1 MSIFIPAG
9 TVHALGA
16 GLVIAE
22 IQQASDTT
30 YRLFDWNRVDASGNS
45 RPLHIAQ
52 SLEVIDETS
61 GPVDP
66 VAITVEESGLETLVN
81 CDKFVLRRRHLA
93 SHLTLG
99 GDDRMRILVS
109 VEGSCSLK
117 DDPSGQPLKR
127 GQTALVP
134 AAAGELAIELE
145 TSTACLLEITLS

>member
-1 MSIFIPAG
+1 M
-9 TVHALGA
+9 
-16 GLVIAE
+16 IAE

-30 YRLFDWNRVDASGNS
+30 FRLFDWNRVDASGES
-45 RPLHIAQ
+45 RSLHIAQ

-66 VAITVEESGLETLVN
+66 VVVTVEESGLETLVR
-81 CDKFVLRRRHLA
+81 CDKFVLRRRHLS

-127 GQTALVP
+127 GQTVLVP

-145 TSTACLLEITLS
+145 TATACLLEITLS